1 LKDLLGE
8 KEALME
14 IVSVESLTKKY
25 GKKVALNNVSLKV
38 FEGEIVGLLGPNG
51 AGKTTLI
58 KCLTGLLKPNGGNIK
73 LFGYDL
79 DKNYGVVVKNVGLL
93 LDFEM
98 YNYLTAYENLR
109 LLMIA
114 QGIFNKEK
122 IKEVLQFLDLWEVR
136 DKSVSTFSFGM
147 KQRLR
152 LAQALV
158 GDPQLLILDEPTV
171 GLDPVGIKDLKDKLV
186 YLSKNKGVTVFFSS
200 HQLPDVEEICDRVIL
215 LKEGVILFDG
225 KMDDIRG
232 EKECRITVSK
242 IPDTKII
249 ENAILKS
256 KPILQNNVLIVE
268 EEDLNSVLKIL
279 SQNGIDIVNIDIKKG
294 NLLDLFYTNGGKEQ

>member
-1 LKDLLGE
+1 
-8 KEALME
+8 ME

-58 KCLTGLLKPNGGNIK
+58 KCLTGLLRPNGGNIK

-79 DKNYGVVVKNVGLL
+79 DKNYDVVVKNVGLL

-136 DKSVSTFSFGM
+136 NKSITTFSFGM

-225 KMDDIRG
+225 KMEDIKG

-256 KPILQNNVLIVE
+256 KPVLQNNVLIVK

-279 SQNGIDIVNIDIKKG
+279 SQHGIDIVNIDVKKG

>member
-1 LKDLLGE
+1 
-8 KEALME
+8 ME

-38 FEGEIVGLLGPNG
+38 FKSEIVGLLGPNG

-58 KCLTGLLKPNGGNIK
+58 KCLTGLLRPNGGNIK

-122 IKEVLQFLDLWEVR
+122 IKEVLQFLDLWEVK
-136 DKSVSTFSFGM
+136 DKSITTFSFGM

-152 LAQALV
+152 LAQALLS
-158 GDPQLLILDEPTV
+158 DPQLLILDEPTI

-186 YLSKNKGVTVFFSS
+186 HLSKNKGVTVFFSS

-225 KMDDIRG
+225 KMDDIKG

-256 KPILQNNVLIVE
+256 KPILQNNVLIVK

-279 SQNGIDIVNIDIKKG
+279 SQHGIDIVNIDVKKG
-294 NLLDLFYTNGGKEQ
+294 NLLDLFYTNGGEKQ

>member
-1 LKDLLGE
+1 
-8 KEALME
+8 ME

-38 FEGEIVGLLGPNG
+38 FKGEIVGLLGPNG

-58 KCLTGLLKPNGGNIK
+58 KCLTGLLRPNGGNIK

-114 QGIFNKEK
+114 HGIFNKEK
-122 IKEVLQFLDLWEVR
+122 IKEVLQFLDLWEVK
-136 DKSVSTFSFGM
+136 DKSITTFSFGM

-152 LAQALV
+152 LAQALLS
-158 GDPQLLILDEPTV
+158 DPQLLILDEPTI

-186 YLSKNKGVTVFFSS
+186 HLSKNKGVTVFFSS

-225 KMDDIRG
+225 KMDDIKG

-249 ENAILKS
+249 ENAILKPMS
-256 KPILQNNVLIVE
+256 ILQNNVLIVK

-279 SQNGIDIVNIDIKKG
+279 SQHGIDIVNIDVKKG
-294 NLLDLFYTNGGKEQ
+294 NLLDLFYTNGGEKQ

>member
-1 LKDLLGE
+1 
-8 KEALME
+8 ME

-58 KCLTGLLKPNGGNIK
+58 KCLTGLLRPNGGNIK

-79 DKNYGVVVKNVGLL
+79 DKNYDVVVKNVGLL

-122 IKEVLQFLDLWEVR
+122 IKEVLQFLDLWEVK

-225 KMDDIRG
+225 KMEDIKG

-256 KPILQNNVLIVE
+256 KPVLQNNVLIVK

-279 SQNGIDIVNIDIKKG
+279 SQHGIDIVNIDVKKG

>member
-1 LKDLLGE
+1 
-8 KEALME
+8 ME

-79 DKNYGVVVKNVGLL
+79 EKNYDVVVKNVGLL

-122 IKEVLQFLDLWEVR
+122 IKEVLQFLDLWEVK

-225 KMDDIRG
+225 KMEDIKG

-256 KPILQNNVLIVE
+256 KPVLQNNVLIVK

-279 SQNGIDIVNIDIKKG
+279 SQHGIDIVNIDVKKG

>member
-225 KMDDIRG
+225 KIEDIKG

>member
-1 LKDLLGE
+1 
-8 KEALME
+8 ME

-58 KCLTGLLKPNGGNIK
+58 KCLTGLLRPNGGNIK

-79 DKNYGVVVKNVGLL
+79 EKNYDVVVKNVGLL

-122 IKEVLQFLDLWEVR
+122 IKEVLQFLDLWEVK

-225 KMDDIRG
+225 KMEDIKG

-256 KPILQNNVLIVE
+256 KPVLQNNVLIVK

-279 SQNGIDIVNIDIKKG
+279 SQHGIDIVNIDVKKG

>member
-1 LKDLLGE
+1 
-8 KEALME
+8 ME

-25 GKKVALNNVSLKV
+25 GKKAALNNVSLKV
-38 FEGEIVGLLGPNG
+38 SKGEIVGLLGPNG

-58 KCLTGLLKPNGGNIK
+58 KCLTGLLRPNGGSVK

-79 DKNYGVVVKNVGLL
+79 DKNYSVVVKNVGLL

-98 YNYLTAYENLR
+98 YNYLTAYENLK

-114 QGIFNKEK
+114 QGKFNKEK
-122 IKEVLQFLDLWEVR
+122 TKEVLQFLDLWEVR
-136 DKSVSTFSFGM
+136 DKSVTTFSFGM

-152 LAQALV
+152 LAQALL
-158 GDPQLLILDEPTV
+158 GDPQLLILDEPAV

-225 KMDDIRG
+225 KMEDIKG

-256 KPILQNNVLIVE
+256 KPVLQNNVLIVK

-279 SQNGIDIVNIDIKKG
+279 SQHGIDIVNIDVKKG
-294 NLLDLFYTNGGKEQ
+294 NLLDLFYTNGGEKQ